1 MHDIVRT
8 ARTTGLLYLGLA
20 LTGMFGFLYVR
31 AQLHVAGAPDETLA
45 NLVGREGLARLGIAL
60 ELGIVLTQAL
70 LAVWFFKL
78 FRSVHVVA
86 AGAIAAFGLV
96 NAAAILASSAAL
108 STALAVALDPALAPS
123 GDAAAA
129 VQALYALSDGFWS
142 SGAIF
147 FGLWLIPMGHA
158 VLVSRWMPRALG
170 YLLIAGGIGYVASA
184 FVKVLLPDASAVV
197 QALSMPATIGE
208 FWILGYLI
216 VLGVRVPRAS
226 AAPGPGM
233 PNA

>member
-1 MHDIVRT
+1 MQDIVRT

-20 LTGMFGFLYVR
+20 LTGMLGFLYVR
-31 AQLHVAGAPDETLA
+31 AQLHVAGAPDATLA

-60 ELGIVLTQAL
+60 ELGTVLTQAL

-96 NAAAILASSAAL
+96 NAVAILASSAAL
-108 STALAVALDPALAPS
+108 STGLAVALDPSLAPG

-129 VQALYALSDGFWS
+129 VQALYALSAGFWS
-142 SGAIF
+142 SGAVF

-170 YLLIAGGIGYVASA
+170 YLLIAGGIGYTASA
-184 FVKVLLPDASAVV
+184 FVGVLLPDAGVLYE
-197 QALSMPATIGE
+197 ALSVPATIGE

-216 VLGVRVPRAS
+216 VLGVRTPRAA
-226 AAPGPGM
+226 AAPAVAVS
-233 PNA
+233 NA